1 MEVDWL
7 VWRQTCKKIEFPK
20 HSYSTILPWSMFL
33 AQFST
38 LTGISK
44 HLPFAANFSHSL
56 YITRLI
62 SFVCLPVHLIH
73 LLHILFIYL
82 FYTSLFIWFIHYT
95 HPCSFFFNVY
105 TCAKLLQSCLTLCN
119 PVDCSPPGSSVCGDS
134 PGKNTGVGRQ
144 AHLQGIF
151 PTQGTNLLLLPLLH

>member
-1 MEVDWL
+1 MLFLCSFECWPYLCISWLEKIIGQKVFKYIMEVDWL

-105 TCAKLLQSCLTLCN
+105 TCAKLLQ
-119 PVDCSPPGSSVCGDS
+119 
-134 PGKNTGVGRQ
+134 
-144 AHLQGIF
+144 
-151 PTQGTNLLLLPLLH
+151 